1 VNAAFPGL
9 GTVINVATVVVGAL
23 LGMAVGHRLP
33 ERTRSLVT
41 DCLGLVTLLI
51 AALSC
56 VSVTDASL
64 REAVGT
70 GVPVLVVLGSLLM
83 GGITGSLLRI
93 EERLEGLAGTIQSW
107 MARRRRFAGG
117 DRAEG
122 DRAEGDPAWGDRAG
136 GDRAGGDRAEGDRA
150 EGDPAWG
157 DRGGGG
163 RAGGDRGGGDRAGG
177 DRAGAATAGNTAGDA
192 AADDSPRARERFI
205 EGWLTASLLFC
216 VGPLTIL
223 GSLSDGLGRG
233 IEQLTLKAVLDGFA
247 AMAFASSF
255 GVGVLMSAVS
265 VAVIQGLLTGV
276 GVLLGS
282 VLPDANIAAL
292 TATGGLMLVGIS
304 LRLLRIRDIPVAN
317 MLPAL
322 IVAPVLTQVVVA
334 LRRA

>member
-1 VNAAFPGL
+1 MSAAFPGL

-23 LGMAVGHRLP
+23 LGMAVGLRLP
-33 ERTRSLVT
+33 DRTRSLVT

-51 AALSC
+51 AGLSC
-56 VSVTDASL
+56 ASVTDGSL
-64 REAVGT
+64 RAAVGA
-70 GVPVLVVLGSLLM
+70 GVPVLVVLGSLLV
-83 GGITGSLLRI
+83 GGVTGSLLRL
-93 EERLEGLAGTIQSW
+93 EERLEGLAGMVQSRV
-107 MARRRRFAGG
+107 ARGRGSAGSGSAGG
-117 DRAEG
+117 D
-122 DRAEGDPAWGDRAG
+122 P
-136 GDRAGGDRAEGDRA
+136 
-150 EGDPAWG
+150 
-157 DRGGGG
+157 
-163 RAGGDRGGGDRAGG
+163 
-177 DRAGAATAGNTAGDA
+177 
-192 AADDSPRARERFI
+192 AADSPAGVSARARERFI

-255 GVGVLMSAVS
+255 GIGVLMSAIS
-265 VAVIQGLLTGV
+265 VAVIQGLLTVV

-282 VLPDANIAAL
+282 VLPDAHIAAL

-322 IVAPVLTQVVVA
+322 VVAPVLTQVVVA
-334 LRRA
+334 LR